1 MRDIHTA
8 SIQAMNAARYFA
20 MAAARDMDGQSDN
33 LWLRMAVEQL
43 TEAANSLGYVLV
55 RTRQTEAQ
63 TDSEAA

>member
-33 LWLRMAVEQL
+33 LWLRMGVEQL

-55 RTRQTEAQ
+55 RTRQTEAH

>member
-55 RTRQTEAQ
+55 RTRQTEVQ